1 MAERPLTR
9 DEVRSVDRR
18 AIEELGMS
26 SLVLMENAGRS
37 AAEWLVS
44 RAEGGPVLIL
54 CGPGNNGGDGGVLA
68 RHLDLESIPV
78 KLIWFADPQKLSAD
92 ASAQHTILARSGF
105 DQEDWPGA
113 IDRTR
118 LDAELAKAVWV
129 VDALLGTGLTRPVE
143 GPLREVIEAVNASGS
158 RVLALDLPSGLDAD
172 TGLPQ
177 GVAIRAISTV
187 TFVASKVG
195 FHQPGA
201 RDYTGEV
208 DIAGIGVP
216 RSLLVA
222 FGLGDEEGPWT
233 PSPP

>member
-1 MAERPLTR
+1 MGVRPLSR

-18 AIEELGMS
+18 AIDDLGMS

-44 RAEGGPVLIL
+44 RAEGGPVLVL

-78 KLIWFADPQKLSAD
+78 KLIWFADPERLSPD
-92 ASAQHTILARSGF
+92 AQAQHTILTRSGF
-105 DQEDWPGA
+105 DQEAWPGP
-113 IDRTR
+113 IDRPR
-118 LDAELAKAVWV
+118 LDSEIARASWV

-143 GPLREVIEAVNASGS
+143 GPLRDVIEAVNAS
-158 RVLALDLPSGLDAD
+158 RRPVLALDLPSGLDAD

-177 GVAIRAISTV
+177 GVAIRALATV
-187 TFVASKVG
+187 TFVATKLG

-201 RDYTGEV
+201 RDYTGQV
-208 DIAGIGVP
+208 HVAGIGVP
-216 RSLLVA
+216 RSLLATFGVA
-222 FGLGDEEGPWT
+222 DEEGPWM
-233 PSPP
+233 PSPQ